1 MANEL
6 TLSGKI
12 SYSKGG
18 AEVTRNLTSTSVT
31 IAGTAIAQGVQSIP
45 TSDTTLTIVA
55 APGYVFVKN
64 LDATNYVQVG
74 PDATNWF
81 LKLFPG
87 QWAIFP
93 INGTA
98 MHAKANTGACLLEFI
113 VFSL

>member
-6 TLSGKI
+6 TLNTSI
-12 SYSKGG
+12 NYTKGG
-18 AEVTRNLTSTSVT
+18 AIVTRTVNNYQVT
-31 IAGTAIAQGVQSIP
+31 ISGTAVTQGVQSIP
-45 TSDTTLTIVA
+45 TADTTLSIVA
-55 APGYVFVKN
+55 APGYVYVKN

-81 LKLFPG
+81 IKLLAG
-87 QWAIFP
+87 QHALFP

-98 MHAKANTGACLLEFI
+98 LHAKANTGACNLEFI